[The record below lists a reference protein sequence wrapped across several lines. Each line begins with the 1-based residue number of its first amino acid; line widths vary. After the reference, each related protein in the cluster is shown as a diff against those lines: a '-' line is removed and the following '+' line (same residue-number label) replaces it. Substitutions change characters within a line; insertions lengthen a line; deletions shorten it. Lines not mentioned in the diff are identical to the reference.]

1 MKMLLLS
8 TMYMCIYDML
18 MFMGWFMCYAT
29 FDKYLLWQVRM
40 RSTRKPDSAQAGLIW
55 YLPLL
60 FLSKTPPAERWTAI
74 MGRRGTNNI
83 SIETLYSLR
92 ISLFDHIVYVLLVQ
106 SSFPLS
112 RVYASNH
119 VYILDFFPLKDIQ
132 LFDLHTVLKRI
143 CFYRKITRW
152 YDSCQ

>member
-8 TMYMCIYDML
+8 TMYMCIYDIL

-60 FLSKTPPAERWTAI
+60 FLFKNPPGGEMDRDYGDKRDKQHI
-74 MGRRGTNNI
+74 DRD
-83 SIETLYSLR
+83 TL
-92 ISLFDHIVYVLLVQ
+92 LFTY
-106 SSFPLS
+106 FPLWS
-112 RVYASNH
+112 HCIRASCT
-119 VYILDFFPLKDIQ
+119 VFFPLV
-132 LFDLHTVLKRI
+132 TRI
-143 CFYRKITRW
+143 CIKWCIYSSLFSSKRHSTLWFAYNIEKDMLLPKDYPMIW
-152 YDSCQ
+152 

>member
-60 FLSKTPPAERWTAI
+60 FLSETP
-74 MGRRGTNNI
+74 RRRDEPRLWGEEGQTTYRSRHFTLYVFPSLI
-83 SIETLYSLR
+83 TLYTCFLYSLLSPCHAYMHQ
-92 ISLFDHIVYVLLVQ
+92 IMYIFFTFF
-106 SSFPLS
+106 SF
-112 RVYASNH
+112 
-119 VYILDFFPLKDIQ
+119 KDIQ